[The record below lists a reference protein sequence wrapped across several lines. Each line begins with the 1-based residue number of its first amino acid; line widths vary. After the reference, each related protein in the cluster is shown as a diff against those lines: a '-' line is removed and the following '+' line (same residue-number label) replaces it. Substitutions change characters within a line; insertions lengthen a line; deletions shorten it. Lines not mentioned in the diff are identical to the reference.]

1 MPMGKWS
8 DQNSHMQ
15 GAYAYHGIP
24 SLYHL
29 RERECPSHRTLSSD
43 LTAALLLMS
52 QARTNSGGLQE
63 MTDRL
68 TELVPG
74 THAGKEGC

>member
-1 MPMGKWS
+1 MARILKGSKPSAMGKWS

-29 RERECPSHRTLSSD
+29 RERNVLH
-43 LTAALLLMS
+43 
-52 QARTNSGGLQE
+52 
-63 MTDRL
+63 
-68 TELVPG
+68 TEP
-74 THAGKEGC
+74 